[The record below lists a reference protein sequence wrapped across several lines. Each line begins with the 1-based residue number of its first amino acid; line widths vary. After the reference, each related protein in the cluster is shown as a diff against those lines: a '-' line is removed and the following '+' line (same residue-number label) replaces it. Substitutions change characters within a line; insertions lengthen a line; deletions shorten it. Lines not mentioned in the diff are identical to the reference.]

1 MSLTSLNFAT
11 TFAQCV
17 RLFEYI
23 FSFSQRKVTLSEQ
36 KSHLETNIG
45 ILLKELTTS
54 ESEQN
59 NAIESEDYELA
70 ETFNATIAD
79 VQNRQS
85 RNASELR
92 TVASEV
98 ENLRSEQ
105 LELFQNHL
113 NNIGTYKSDAGA
125 I

>member
-1 MSLTSLNFAT
+1 
-11 TFAQCV
+11 
-17 RLFEYI
+17 
-23 FSFSQRKVTLSEQ
+23 
-36 KSHLETNIG
+36 
-45 ILLKELTTS
+45 LKELTTS

-113 NNIGTYKSDAGA
+113 NNIGTCKCSCNYR
-125 I
+125 

>member
-1 MSLTSLNFAT
+1 M
-11 TFAQCV
+11 
-17 RLFEYI
+17 
-23 FSFSQRKVTLSEQ
+23 
-36 KSHLETNIG
+36 
-45 ILLKELTTS
+45 KELTTS

-113 NNIGTYKSDAGA
+113 NNIGKYSKRRRSNVVNV
-125 I
+125 IVIFIRRFLF